1 MGHRLCLIKTA
12 REKRI
17 RHICAALRPEST
29 RPSHRRRLVSPIPP
43 VSYDRAATVSFR
55 PCPAHTLPKDC
66 LVSDSPISQ
75 PPVPVF
81 DGHNDTLLKL
91 EMREQGG
98 RARSFFDE
106 STEDH
111 IDLPRARRGGFAG
124 GLFAMFVP
132 SVRSQAEIRALPNS
146 DPRHFGRLSQPD
158 ALDYTLR
165 MMARAFRLEQ
175 QAPEAIRICRSSRDI
190 RDAMAGG
197 QLAMVLHIEGAEA
210 IDPDFAALDVL
221 HAAGLRSIGP
231 VWSRRNIFSD
241 GVPMAF
247 PSSPDTGDGL
257 TDLGRD
263 LVRRC
268 NHMGLLIDLSH
279 ITEKGFWDVA
289 RLSERPLI
297 ASHSNAHA
305 ISPSARNLTDRQ
317 LDAIAESKGL
327 VGINFHVAFL
337 REDGRHNA
345 DTPLETIVRHADHL
359 ISRLGEDH
367 VGLGSDFDGCVVPRA
382 IGDVGGLPALLGAFR
397 KAGYGEDLIA
407 RIAWRNWLGVIER
420 SGL

>member
-1 MGHRLCLIKTA
+1 MTD
-12 REKRI
+12 
-17 RHICAALRPEST
+17 
-29 RPSHRRRLVSPIPP
+29 SHSP
-43 VSYDRAATVSFR
+43 
-55 PCPAHTLPKDC
+55 
-66 LVSDSPISQ
+66 Q

-91 EMREQGG
+91 EMRAQDG

-106 STEDH
+106 AREDH

-132 SVRSQAEIRALPNS
+132 SVRDQAQVRALSNS
-146 DPRHFGRLSQPD
+146 DPRHFGRVGQAE
-158 ALDYTLR
+158 ALDCTLR
-165 MMARAFRLEQ
+165 MMARAFRLERERPDQ
-175 QAPEAIRICRSSRDI
+175 VRVARSHADILAAMEA
-190 RDAMAGG
+190 G

-221 HAAGLRSIGP
+221 YQAGLRSIGP
-231 VWSRRNIFSD
+231 VWSRQNIFSD

-247 PSSPDTGDGL
+247 PSSPDTGAGL
-257 TDLGRD
+257 TDLGRE

-268 NHMGLLIDLSH
+268 NRLGVMLDLSH

-289 RLSERPLI
+289 GLSERPLI

-305 ISPSARNLTDRQ
+305 LCPSARNLTDRQ
-317 LDAIAESKGL
+317 LDAIAESRGL

-337 REDGRHNA
+337 RDDGRHNP

-382 IGDVGGLPALLGAFR
+382 IGDVAGLPALLEAFR
-397 KAGYGEDLIA
+397 KAGYGEELIA
-407 RIAWRNWLGVIER
+407 KIAWRNWLSVIAR